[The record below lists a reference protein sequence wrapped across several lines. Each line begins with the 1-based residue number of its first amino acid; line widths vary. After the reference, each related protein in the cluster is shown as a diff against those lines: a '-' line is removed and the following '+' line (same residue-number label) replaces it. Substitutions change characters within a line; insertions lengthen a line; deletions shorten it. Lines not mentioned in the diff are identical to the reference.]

1 MIHQYKV
8 ELQQR
13 ERITTFQDSVKENNK
28 KFLENNMK
36 KSLKKIV
43 INTKLFKSCY
53 VIQQHYILINYFYN
67 LIG

>member
-8 ELQQR
+8 ELHERERERER

-36 KSLKKIV
+36 ISFKK
-43 INTKLFKSCY
+43 
-53 VIQQHYILINYFYN
+53 
-67 LIG
+67 

>member
-28 KFLENNMK
+28 KFIENNMK
-36 KSLKKIV
+36 KSLKK
-43 INTKLFKSCY
+43 
-53 VIQQHYILINYFYN
+53 Q
-67 LIG
+67 